1 MVSQNPNLHPHEDAS
16 IVVLKFGS
24 SILAD
29 ERSLPIAVH
38 EVYRHL
44 RAGKKVVAVVSAM
57 GCTTNK
63 LLEQAARFG
72 PSPDPVGVAALAAI
86 GEAQSVG
93 LLTLALDRAGV
104 PANALDHAAL
114 GLRTHGPILDAKLD
128 GIDVGRVRAAL
139 ADRPVLV
146 VPGFLGRD
154 DLGRTT
160 LLGRGGSD
168 FSALFIAAKLHC
180 RCVLLK
186 DVDGLYEADPSEH
199 PHARRFEAI
208 SYDDLLALPE
218 GVVQHKAVRFAK
230 EHGLV
235 FGVGVVGQ
243 PVGSLVGPQATR
255 LAPVK
260 GEKAKLRVAFLGL
273 GTVGLGVFQHVA
285 RLPEQFEAAAIG
297 VKNVQKHIEAGIPT
311 TLLSADL
318 DAVVDSPCDVIIET
332 IGGLHPAKELILRAL
347 RAGKHV
353 VTANKAV
360 LAAFGDELF
369 AAAKASNVSLVY
381 SASVGGGVP
390 VVEAVRRSRDAA
402 GGVGVA
408 RIRGVLNGTTNFILG
423 QLEKGRE
430 FDAAVKQAQQA
441 GFAEADPSADLDG
454 IDVANKLVVL
464 AREAFGVVIS
474 VDSVAREGIRGVSA
488 RDVALARNEG
498 QAIRLVGRLWRD
510 AHRVHASV
518 APERVDLS
526 DLLAQTRD
534 EFNAVE
540 IELTNGES
548 VKLLGRGAGRW
559 PTAESVFGDLFELA
573 QHVSA
578 SSRGVHAINTTGGVA

>member
-1 MVSQNPNLHPHEDAS
+1 MVSQNPNLHSHEDAS

-38 EVYRHL
+38 EVYRHI

-104 PANALDHAAL
+104 PANALDHTAL
-114 GLRTHGPILDAKLD
+114 GLRTHGPILDAKLE

-146 VPGFLGRD
+146 APGFLGRD

-186 DVDGLYEADPSEH
+186 DVDGLYEADPSEN
-199 PHARRFEAI
+199 PQARRFDSI

-230 EHGLV
+230 EHALV

-243 PVGSLVGPQATR
+243 PVGSLVGPQAAR
-255 LAPVK
+255 LAPAK

-285 RLPEQFEAAAIG
+285 RLPDQFEVAAIG
-297 VKNVQKHIEAGIPT
+297 VKNVQKHIEAGIPPI
-311 TLLSADL
+311 LLSADL
-318 DAVVDSPCDVIIET
+318 DAVVDTPCDVIIET

-390 VVEAVRRSRDAA
+390 VVESVRRSRDAA
-402 GGVGVA
+402 GVA
-408 RIRGVLNGTTNFILG
+408 RLRGVLNGTTNFILG

-464 AREAFGVVIS
+464 AREAFGAVIS

-510 AHRVHASV
+510 AQRVHASV

-540 IELTNGES
+540 IEQTNGEV

-573 QHVSA
+573 EHVSE
-578 SSRGVHAINTTGGVA
+578 SSRRVHAVNTTGGVA

>member
-38 EVYRHL
+38 EVYRHI

-57 GCTTNK
+57 GNTTNK

-104 PANALDHAAL
+104 PTNALDHAAL

-186 DVDGLYEADPSEH
+186 DVDGLYEADPSEN
-199 PHARRFEAI
+199 PQARRFESI

-235 FGVGVVGQ
+235 FGVGVVGR
-243 PVGSLVGPQATR
+243 PVGSLIGPQATR
-255 LAPVK
+255 FAAAK
-260 GEKAKLRVAFLGL
+260 RENAKLRVAFLGL

-285 RLPEQFEAAAIG
+285 RLPDQFEVAAIG
-297 VKNVQKHIEAGIPT
+297 VKQVQKHIEAGIPPA
-311 TLLSADL
+311 LLSQDL
-318 DAVVDSPCDVIIET
+318 DAVVDSPCEVIVET
-332 IGGLHPAKELILRAL
+332 IGGLHPAKELMLRAL

-369 AAAKASNVSLVY
+369 AAANASNVSLAY

-390 VVEAVRRSRDAA
+390 VVESVRRSRGQA
-402 GGVGVA
+402 GVA
-408 RIRGVLNGTTNFILG
+408 RLRGVLNGTTNFILG

-454 IDVANKLVVL
+454 IDVVNKLVVL
-464 AREAFGVVIS
+464 AREAFGAVIS
-474 VDSVAREGIRGVSA
+474 VESVAREGIRGVSA

-510 AHRVHASV
+510 AQRVHASV

-540 IELTNGES
+540 IEQTNGEF

-573 QHVSA
+573 QQI
-578 SSRGVHAINTTGGVA
+578 SSRSPARAATTSGGVA

>member
-1 MVSQNPNLHPHEDAS
+1 MNP
-16 IVVLKFGS
+16 IK
-24 SILAD
+24 
-29 ERSLPIAVH
+29 
-38 EVYRHL
+38 
-44 RAGKKVVAVVSAM
+44 
-57 GCTTNK
+57 
-63 LLEQAARFG
+63 
-72 PSPDPVGVAALAAI
+72 I
-86 GEAQSVG
+86 G
-93 LLTLALDRAGV
+93 L
-104 PANALDHAAL
+104 
-114 GLRTHGPILDAKLD
+114 
-128 GIDVGRVRAAL
+128 
-139 ADRPVLV
+139 
-146 VPGFLGRD
+146 
-154 DLGRTT
+154 
-160 LLGRGGSD
+160 
-168 FSALFIAAKLHC
+168 
-180 RCVLLK
+180 
-186 DVDGLYEADPSEH
+186 
-199 PHARRFEAI
+199 
-208 SYDDLLALPE
+208 
-218 GVVQHKAVRFAK
+218 
-230 EHGLV
+230 
-235 FGVGVVGQ
+235 
-243 PVGSLVGPQATR
+243 
-255 LAPVK
+255 
-260 GEKAKLRVAFLGL
+260 LGL
-273 GTVGLGVFQHVA
+273 GTVGGGTLKVLQRNQEEIQRRAGRGIEVA
-285 RLPEQFEAAAIG
+285 LIAVRNVEKARAI
-297 VKNVQKHIEAGIPT
+297 VQEAGATVPVVG
-311 TLLSADL
+311 DPF
-318 DAVVDSPCDVIIET
+318 AVVDSPEIDIVVEL
-332 IGGLHPAKELILRAL
+332 IGGYDLTRELVLRAI
-347 RAGKHV
+347 ANGKHV

-369 AAAKASNVSLVY
+369 AAAKVSNVSLVY

-390 VVEAVRRSRDAA
+390 VVEAVRRSREQA
-402 GGVGVA
+402 GVA
-408 RIRGVLNGTTNFILG
+408 RLRGVLNGTTNFILG

>member
-1 MVSQNPNLHPHEDAS
+1 MVSQNPNLHSHEYAS

-38 EVYRHL
+38 EVYRHI

-186 DVDGLYEADPSEH
+186 DVDGLYEADPSEK
-199 PHARRFEAI
+199 PDARRFDSI

-235 FGVGVVGQ
+235 FGVGLVGQ
-243 PVGSLVGPQATR
+243 AIGSLVGPQATR
-255 LAPVK
+255 LAAAK
-260 GEKAKLRVAFLGL
+260 QEKPKLRVSFLGL

-285 RLPEQFEAAAIG
+285 RLPDQFEIAAIG
-297 VKNVQKHIEAGIPT
+297 VRHVQKHIDAGIPQS
-311 TLLSADL
+311 LLSSDL

-390 VVEAVRRSRDAA
+390 VVESVRRSREQA
-402 GGVGVA
+402 GVA
-408 RIRGVLNGTTNFILG
+408 RLRGVLNGTTNFILG

-464 AREAFGVVIS
+464 AREAFGAVIS

-510 AHRVHASV
+510 AQRVHASV

-540 IELTNGES
+540 IEQTNGEV

-573 QHVSA
+573 QHVSG
-578 SSRGVHAINTTGGVA
+578 SSRRVHAVNTTGGVA

>member
-1 MVSQNPNLHPHEDAS
+1 
-16 IVVLKFGS
+16 
-24 SILAD
+24 
-29 ERSLPIAVH
+29 
-38 EVYRHL
+38 
-44 RAGKKVVAVVSAM
+44 
-57 GCTTNK
+57 
-63 LLEQAARFG
+63 
-72 PSPDPVGVAALAAI
+72 
-86 GEAQSVG
+86 
-93 LLTLALDRAGV
+93 
-104 PANALDHAAL
+104 
-114 GLRTHGPILDAKLD
+114 
-128 GIDVGRVRAAL
+128 
-139 ADRPVLV
+139 
-146 VPGFLGRD
+146 
-154 DLGRTT
+154 
-160 LLGRGGSD
+160 
-168 FSALFIAAKLHC
+168 
-180 RCVLLK
+180 VLLK

-285 RLPEQFEAAAIG
+285 RLPEQFEVIAIG
-297 VKNVQKHIEAGIPT
+297 VKQVQKHIEAGIPA

-318 DAVVDSPCDVIIET
+318 DAVVDSPCEVIIET

-369 AAAKASNVSLVY
+369 AAAKVSNVSLVY

-390 VVEAVRRSRDAA
+390 VVEAVRRSREQA
-402 GGVGVA
+402 GVA
-408 RIRGVLNGTTNFILG
+408 RLRGVLNGTTNFILG

-474 VDSVAREGIRGVSA
+474 VDSVAREGIRGVSV

-540 IELTNGES
+540 IELANGES

>member
-1 MVSQNPNLHPHEDAS
+1 
-16 IVVLKFGS
+16 
-24 SILAD
+24 
-29 ERSLPIAVH
+29 
-38 EVYRHL
+38 
-44 RAGKKVVAVVSAM
+44 
-57 GCTTNK
+57 
-63 LLEQAARFG
+63 
-72 PSPDPVGVAALAAI
+72 
-86 GEAQSVG
+86 
-93 LLTLALDRAGV
+93 
-104 PANALDHAAL
+104 
-114 GLRTHGPILDAKLD
+114 
-128 GIDVGRVRAAL
+128 
-139 ADRPVLV
+139 
-146 VPGFLGRD
+146 
-154 DLGRTT
+154 
-160 LLGRGGSD
+160 
-168 FSALFIAAKLHC
+168 
-180 RCVLLK
+180 
-186 DVDGLYEADPSEH
+186 
-199 PHARRFEAI
+199 
-208 SYDDLLALPE
+208 
-218 GVVQHKAVRFAK
+218 
-230 EHGLV
+230 
-235 FGVGVVGQ
+235 
-243 PVGSLVGPQATR
+243 
-255 LAPVK
+255 
-260 GEKAKLRVAFLGL
+260 
-273 GTVGLGVFQHVA
+273 
-285 RLPEQFEAAAIG
+285 
-297 VKNVQKHIEAGIPT
+297 
-311 TLLSADL
+311 
-318 DAVVDSPCDVIIET
+318 
-332 IGGLHPAKELILRAL
+332 
-347 RAGKHV
+347 
-353 VTANKAV
+353 V

-369 AAAKASNVSLVY
+369 AAAKVSNVSLVY

-390 VVEAVRRSRDAA
+390 VVEAVRRSREQA
-402 GGVGVA
+402 GVA
-408 RIRGVLNGTTNFILG
+408 RLRGVLNGTTNFILG

>member
-1 MVSQNPNLHPHEDAS
+1 MVSQNPNLHSHEDAS

-38 EVYRHL
+38 EVYRHI

-93 LLTLALDRAGV
+93 LLTLALDRAGI

-186 DVDGLYEADPSEH
+186 DVDGLYEADPSDN
-199 PHARRFEAI
+199 PQARRFDSI

-235 FGVGVVGQ
+235 FGVGLVGQ

-255 LAPVK
+255 LAAAK
-260 GEKAKLRVAFLGL
+260 NEKAKLRVAFLGL

-285 RLPEQFEAAAIG
+285 RLPDQFEVAAIG
-297 VKNVQKHIEAGIPT
+297 VKNVQKHIEAGIPQS
-311 TLLSADL
+311 LLSSDL
-318 DAVVDSPCDVIIET
+318 DAVVDSASDVIIET

-369 AAAKASNVSLVY
+369 AAAEASNVSLVY

-390 VVEAVRRSRDAA
+390 MVESVRRSRDAA
-402 GGVGVA
+402 GVA

-464 AREAFGVVIS
+464 AREAFGAVIS
-474 VDSVAREGIRGVSA
+474 VESVAREGIRGVSA

-510 AHRVHASV
+510 AQRVHGSV

-540 IELTNGES
+540 IEQANGEV

-573 QHVSA
+573 QHVSG
-578 SSRGVHAINTTGGVA
+578 SNRRVHAVNTTGGVA

>member
-1 MVSQNPNLHPHEDAS
+1 MVSQNPHLHPHEDAS

-57 GCTTNK
+57 GSTTNK

-128 GIDVGRVRAAL
+128 GIDVARVRAAL

-186 DVDGLYEADPSEH
+186 DVDGLYEADPSEN
-199 PHARRFEAI
+199 PQARRFESI

-255 LAPVK
+255 LASAK
-260 GEKAKLRVAFLGL
+260 GEKSKLRVAFLGL

-285 RLPEQFEAAAIG
+285 RLPEQFEVAAIG
-297 VKNVQKHIEAGIPT
+297 VKHVQKHIDAGIPQS
-311 TLLSADL
+311 LLSSDL
-318 DAVVDSPCDVIIET
+318 HAVIDSPCDVIIET

-353 VTANKAV
+353 ITANKAV

-369 AAAKASNVSLVY
+369 AGAKASNVSLVY

-390 VVEAVRRSRDAA
+390 VVEAVRRSREQA
-402 GGVGVA
+402 GVA
-408 RIRGVLNGTTNFILG
+408 RLRGVLNGTTNFILG

-474 VDSVAREGIRGVSA
+474 VDSVAREGIRGVSV

-510 AHRVHASV
+510 AQRVHASV

-540 IELTNGES
+540 IERGNGEV

-573 QHVSA
+573 QHVGA

>member
-1 MVSQNPNLHPHEDAS
+1 MVSQNPNHHSHEDAS

-38 EVYRHL
+38 EVYRHI

-93 LLTLALDRAGV
+93 LLTLALDRAGI

-186 DVDGLYEADPSEH
+186 DVDGLYEADPSEN

-235 FGVGVVGQ
+235 FGVGLVGQ

-255 LAPVK
+255 LAAAK
-260 GEKAKLRVAFLGL
+260 NEKAKLRVAFLGL

-285 RLPEQFEAAAIG
+285 RLPDQFEVAAIG
-297 VKNVQKHIEAGIPT
+297 VKNLQKHIEAGIPP
-311 TLLSADL
+311 TLLAADL
-318 DAVVDSPCDVIIET
+318 EAVVDSHCDVIVET

-390 VVEAVRRSRDAA
+390 VVESVRRSRDAA
-402 GGVGVA
+402 GVA

-464 AREAFGVVIS
+464 AREAFGAVIS
-474 VDSVAREGIRGVSA
+474 VEIVAREGIRGVSA

-510 AHRVHASV
+510 AQRVHASV
-518 APERVDLS
+518 APERVDCT

-540 IELTNGES
+540 IEQTNGEV

-573 QHVSA
+573 QQI
-578 SSRGVHAINTTGGVA
+578 SSRSPARAATTSGGVA

>member
-1 MVSQNPNLHPHEDAS
+1 MVSQNPNLHSHEDAS

-114 GLRTHGPILDAKLD
+114 GLRTHGPILDAKLE

-186 DVDGLYEADPSEH
+186 DVDGLYEADPSEN
-199 PHARRFEAI
+199 PQARRFETI

-235 FGVGVVGQ
+235 FGVGLVGQ
-243 PVGSLVGPQATR
+243 AIGSLVGPQATR
-255 LAPVK
+255 LAAAK
-260 GEKAKLRVAFLGL
+260 RELAKLRVGFLGL

-285 RLPEQFEAAAIG
+285 RLPEQFEVAAIG
-297 VKNVQKHIEAGIPT
+297 VKNVQKHIDAGIPP
-311 TLLSADL
+311 TLLSSDL
-318 DAVVDSPCDVIIET
+318 NGVVDSACDVIVET

-369 AAAKASNVSLVY
+369 AAAKASNASLVY

-390 VVEAVRRSRDAA
+390 VVESVRRSREQAGAA
-402 GGVGVA
+402 
-408 RIRGVLNGTTNFILG
+408 RLRGVLNGTTNFILG

-464 AREAFGVVIS
+464 AREAFGAVIS
-474 VDSVAREGIRGVSA
+474 VESVAREGIRGVSA

-510 AHRVHASV
+510 AQRVHASV

-540 IELTNGES
+540 IELANGET

-573 QHVSA
+573 QHISQA
-578 SSRGVHAINTTGGVA
+578 SHVHATSTSGGVA